1 MQHIIDKFR
10 AFLES
15 HQLQLASAR
24 GDWLLALL
32 GLLLGVLVGGVVI
45 LFRLLV
51 EWTQAGFL
59 PGADPENYEL
69 LAWQA
74 RLLLPLAGA
83 LLLALLFF
91 FLIRSPIRLGVIHV
105 MERLAYHEGHLPLKH
120 GLLQFFGGAIAIIS
134 GHSIG
139 REGPSIHIGA
149 TVASQL
155 GQRLHL
161 PNNSTRTLVACGSA
175 AAIAAS
181 FNTPLAGV
189 IFAMEVVMMEYTITG
204 FTPVI
209 LAAVSATT
217 LNRMIFDSLP
227 TFIVPELSLHTFWEL
242 GVIVLM
248 GFAIG
253 ALATAFISVLNWVT
267 RKGQT
272 LALAPRMI
280 GGGIGMGLCALAAP
294 QVMGIGYDTVNA
306 ALFGDMLFGV
316 LVLVLVTKLLATAIC
331 VGMSI
336 PAGLIGP
343 TLFMGALAGA
353 AVGQLLQLFSHDVSH
368 PGLYAM
374 LGMGAMM
381 GATLQAP
388 LAALLALLE
397 LTGNIDIIF
406 PGMLAVVSANIAA
419 KEIFRQESVYLRQ
432 MQSIGLDYHHD
443 PLSQSLR
450 RRAVGSVMDTSF
462 SLLAPLISRS
472 QAEKLLSEAQPQ
484 WLIIN
489 REEGKLLMPAADLAR
504 VLDAEPEAD
513 EAGQDI
519 DLLEIPSHRRELA
532 AIRQQSTLQQ
542 AFKILNDTDAEALY
556 VIRPLG
562 SAADRIYGIVTPEH
576 IEKSYQLPGSRSL

>member
-1 MQHIIDKFR
+1 MHRIFQKIRD
-10 AFLES
+10 FLDA
-15 HQLQLASAR
+15 HHLQLASAG

-32 GLLLGVLVGGVVI
+32 GAVLGLLVGGVVI
-45 LFRLLV
+45 VFRLLV
-51 EWTQAGFL
+51 EWSQAGFL
-59 PGADPENYEL
+59 PAADPENYEL
-69 LAWQA
+69 LDWQL
-74 RLLLPLAGA
+74 RLLYPVAGSI
-83 LLLALLFF
+83 LLGIVFLLVV
-91 FLIRSPIRLGVIHV
+91 RGPIRLGVIHV

-134 GHSIG
+134 GHSVG

-149 TVASQL
+149 AVASL
-155 GQRLHL
+155 TGQKLHL
-161 PNNSTRTLVACGSA
+161 PNNSIRTLVACGSA

-242 GVIVLM
+242 AVIVVM

-253 ALATAFISVLNWVT
+253 GLATLFIRVLNWIT
-267 RKGQT
+267 RKGQA
-272 LALAPRMI
+272 LSLAPRI
-280 GGGIGMGLCALAAP
+280 VVGGVAMGGCAVIAP

-306 ALFGDMLFGV
+306 ALFGDIVLST
-316 LVLVLVTKLLATAIC
+316 LVLVLFVKLLATAIC

-343 TLFMGALAGA
+343 TLFMGALAGS
-353 AVGQLLQLFSHDVSH
+353 AVGQLLHLFSGDLSH

-397 LTGNIDIIF
+397 LTGNVDIIF

-419 KEIFRQESVYLRQ
+419 KEFFGQESVYLRQ
-432 MQSIGLDYHHD
+432 MSSIGLDYHHD

-450 RRAVGSVMDTSF
+450 RRAVGSIMDPSF
-462 SLLAPLISRS
+462 CLLSPLVNRS
-472 QAEKLLSEAQPQ
+472 QAEKLLSEEQPQ

-504 VLDAEPEAD
+504 ELEKESLKED
-513 EAGQDI
+513 EEI
-519 DLLEIPSHRRELA
+519 DLLEIPSKRMELA
-532 AIRQQSTLQQ
+532 SVRQQSTLQQ
-542 AFKILNDTDAEALY
+542 AFRILNDTDAEALY

-562 SAADRIYGIVTPEH
+562 AAADRIYGVVTPQH
-576 IEKSYQLPGSRSL
+576 IEKSYQLSSVQ

>member
-1 MQHIIDKFR
+1 MHRIFQKIRD
-10 AFLES
+10 FLDA
-15 HQLQLASAR
+15 HHLQLASAG

-32 GLLLGVLVGGVVI
+32 GVVLGLLVGGVVI
-45 LFRLLV
+45 VFRLLV
-51 EWTQAGFL
+51 EWSQAGFL
-59 PGADPENYEL
+59 PAADPENYEL
-69 LAWQA
+69 LDWQL
-74 RLLLPLAGA
+74 RLLYPVAGSI
-83 LLLALLFF
+83 LLGVIFLLVV
-91 FLIRSPIRLGVIHV
+91 RGPIRLGVIHV

-134 GHSIG
+134 GHSVG

-149 TVASQL
+149 TVASL
-155 GQRLHL
+155 TGQKLHL
-161 PNNSTRTLVACGSA
+161 PNNSIRTLVACGSA

-242 GVIVLM
+242 AVIVVM

-253 ALATAFISVLNWVT
+253 ALATLFIRVLNWIT
-267 RKGQT
+267 RKGQ
-272 LALAPRMI
+272 ALAPGLRI
-280 GGGIGMGLCALAAP
+280 VVGGVAMGGCAVIAP

-306 ALFGDMLFGV
+306 ALFGDIVLATLVFVLFV
-316 LVLVLVTKLLATAIC
+316 KLLATAIC

-343 TLFMGALAGA
+343 TLFMGALAGS
-353 AVGQLLQLFSHDVSH
+353 AVGQLLHLFSADLSH

-397 LTGNIDIIF
+397 LTGNVDIIF

-419 KEIFRQESVYLRQ
+419 KEFFGQESVYLRQ
-432 MQSIGLDYHHD
+432 MSSIGLDYHHD

-450 RRAVGSVMDTSF
+450 RRAVGSVMDSSF
-462 SLLAPLISRS
+462 CLLSPLVSRS
-472 QAEKLLSEAQPQ
+472 QAEKLLSEEQPQ

-489 REEGKLLMPAADLAR
+489 REDGKLLMPAADLAR
-504 VLDAEPEAD
+504 ELENESLAEDD
-513 EAGQDI
+513 EI
-519 DLLEIPSHRRELA
+519 DLLEIPSKRMELA
-532 AIRQQSTLQQ
+532 SVRQQSTLQQ
-542 AFKILNDTDAEALY
+542 AFRILNDTDAEALY

-562 SAADRIYGIVTPEH
+562 AAADRIYGVVTAEH
-576 IEKSYQLPGSRSL
+576 IEKSYQLSSVQ